1 MNSIGLRSY
10 IKIQKFKNKKKQKF
24 RMVKILNG
32 L

>member
-1 MNSIGLRSY
+1 MNSIGLQSY
-10 IKIQKFKNKKKQKF
+10 IKIQKFKNKKNNKI